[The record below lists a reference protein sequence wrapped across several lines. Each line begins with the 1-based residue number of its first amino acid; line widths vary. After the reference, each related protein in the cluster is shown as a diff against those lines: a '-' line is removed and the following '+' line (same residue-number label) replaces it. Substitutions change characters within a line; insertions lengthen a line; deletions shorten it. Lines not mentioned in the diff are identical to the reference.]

1 MSDNPF
7 FKRLKALIVFR
18 AFFIT
23 LLLGTFLLFG
33 IGYYKF
39 PYTHTILHFIIIPL
53 YILSVIYGLLLPRVK
68 NLMLFAYLQLSIDA
82 ISLVA
87 LIFLTG
93 GIESWFSFIM
103 LLIVIGSVITVNRK
117 AGYVTATICSILY
130 GLLTDLQFYRL
141 IPVPYDPSV
150 MEKDFLYNIF
160 SHITGLYLTAYLMGY
175 LSSRLE
181 KTSKKLEEKDSNLKD
196 LTFFHEELIESL
208 PSGLFTID
216 LSGSILMF
224 NRAAEQITGISRTSA
239 IGMNVTSVFPFVT
252 HPIETRRGEGTIT
265 IHDIRRIIGFTLSQS
280 TNSSG
285 QETGYICIFQ
295 DITELKRLEVELK
308 HKETLA
314 AIGELSANMAHEI
327 RNPLA
332 SLKGSIEILKEGT
345 LTRAHGEKLMD
356 IALSEMDRLNTI
368 ITDFLTYSRPKPPE
382 FLSFD
387 LHAML
392 DEIIQLTRNAV
403 VSAENI
409 SITKDFGGDYRIVA
423 DPQKLRQVFL
433 NLTMNAIESMPG
445 GGSLTIRTRK
455 LHDTV
460 AVSFR
465 DSGVGIP
472 AENLKEIFYPFFTTK
487 DRGTGLGL
495 SIAYRIIDE
504 HRGRIT
510 VNSIP
515 GTGTTFEVT
524 IPVSQPSS
532 ANAPEI
538 QNSGAKGERTV
549 MARPF

>member
-1 MSDNPF
+1 MPDNAL
-7 FKRLKALIVFR
+7 FKRLKALIAFR
-18 AFFIT
+18 AFFVT

-39 PYTHTILHFIIIPL
+39 PYTRTILYFIIVPL
-53 YILSVIYGLLLPRVK
+53 YVVSVIYGLLLPRIR
-68 NLMLFAYLQLSIDA
+68 NLTLFAYIQLSVDA
-82 ISLVA
+82 ISTVS

-117 AGYVTATICSILY
+117 AGYITATICSILY

-141 IPVPYDPSV
+141 IPVQYDPSV

-160 SHITGLYLTAYLMGY
+160 SHISGLYLTAYLTGY
-175 LSSRLE
+175 LSTRLE
-181 KTSKKLEEKDSNLKD
+181 KTSQKLEEKDSNLKD
-196 LTFFHEELIESL
+196 LTFFHKELIESL
-208 PSGLFTID
+208 PSGLLTVD
-216 LSGSILMF
+216 LSGNILIF
-224 NRAAEQITGISRTSA
+224 NRAAEHITGVPRTAA
-239 IGMNVTSVFPFVT
+239 IGNNITTVFPFVT
-252 HPIETRRGEGTIT
+252 HPIETLRGEGSITVHDTRRTI
-265 IHDIRRIIGFTLSQS
+265 GLTLSQS
-280 TNSSG
+280 TDSSR

-295 DITELKRLEVELK
+295 DITELKRLEAELK

-345 LTRAHGEKLMD
+345 LTRAHGEKLMN

-392 DEIIQLTRNAV
+392 NEIIQLTRNAII
-403 VSAENI
+403 STDKI
-409 SITKDFGGDYRIVA
+409 SITKDFGGHYEIVA

-445 GGSLTIRTRK
+445 GGSLFIRTRRV
-455 LHDTV
+455 HDTV
-460 AVSFR
+460 AISFK
-465 DSGVGIP
+465 DSGIGIP
-472 AENLKEIFYPFFTTK
+472 PENLKEIFYPFFTTK

-495 SIAYRIIDE
+495 SIAYRIIEE
-504 HRGRIT
+504 HQGRIT

-524 IPVSQPSS
+524 IPMNQPSF
-532 ANAPEI
+532 ADAPKI
-538 QNSGAKGERTV
+538 QNSGVKGERASV
-549 MARPF
+549 ARPF

>member
-1 MSDNPF
+1 MPDNAL
-7 FKRLKALIVFR
+7 FKRLKALIAFR
-18 AFFIT
+18 AFFVT

-39 PYTHTILHFIIIPL
+39 PYTRTILYFIIVPL
-53 YILSVIYGLLLPRVK
+53 YVVSVIYGLLLPRIR
-68 NLMLFAYLQLSIDA
+68 NLTLFAYIQLSVDA
-82 ISLVA
+82 ISTVS

-117 AGYVTATICSILY
+117 AGYITATICSILY

-141 IPVPYDPSV
+141 IPVQYDPSV

-160 SHITGLYLTAYLMGY
+160 SHISGLYLTAYLTGY

-181 KTSKKLEEKDSNLKD
+181 KTSRKLEEKDSNLKD
-196 LTFFHEELIESL
+196 LTFFHKELIESL
-208 PSGLFTID
+208 PSGLLTVD
-216 LSGSILMF
+216 LSGNILIF
-224 NRAAEQITGISRTSA
+224 NRAAEHITGIPRTAA
-239 IGMNVTSVFPFVT
+239 IGNNITTVFPFVT
-252 HPIETRRGEGTIT
+252 HPIETLRGEGSITVHDTRRTI
-265 IHDIRRIIGFTLSQS
+265 GLTLSQS
-280 TNSSG
+280 TDSSR

-295 DITELKRLEVELK
+295 DITELKRLEAELK

-345 LTRAHGEKLMD
+345 LTRAHGEKLMN

-392 DEIIQLTRNAV
+392 NEIIQLTRNAII
-403 VSAENI
+403 STDKI
-409 SITKDFGGDYRIVA
+409 SITKDFGGHYEIVA

-445 GGSLTIRTRK
+445 GGSLFIRTRRV
-455 LHDTV
+455 HDTV
-460 AVSFR
+460 AVSFK
-465 DSGVGIP
+465 DSGIGIP
-472 AENLKEIFYPFFTTK
+472 PENLKEIFYPFFTTK

-495 SIAYRIIDE
+495 SIAYRIIEE
-504 HRGRIT
+504 HQGRIT

-524 IPVSQPSS
+524 IPMNQPSF
-532 ANAPEI
+532 ADAPKI
-538 QNSGAKGERTV
+538 QNSGVKGERASV
-549 MARPF
+549 ARPF

>member
-1 MSDNPF
+1 MPDNAL
-7 FKRLKALIVFR
+7 FKRLKALIIFR
-18 AFFIT
+18 AFFVT
-23 LLLGTFLLFG
+23 FLLGTFLFFG

-39 PYTHTILHFIIIPL
+39 PSTHTIFYFIIIPL
-53 YILSVIYGLLLPRVK
+53 YILSVIYGFLLPRVRH
-68 NLMLFAYLQLSIDA
+68 LSLFSYVQLCIDA
-82 ISLVA
+82 ISSVS

-117 AGYVTATICSILY
+117 VGYITATICSILY
-130 GLLTDLQFYRL
+130 GLMIDLQFYHL
-141 IPVPYDPSV
+141 IPVPYDPSL

-160 SHITGLYLTAYLMGY
+160 SHISGLYLTAYLTGY

-196 LTFFHEELIESL
+196 LTFFHKELMESL
-208 PSGLFTID
+208 PSGLFTTD
-216 LSGSILMF
+216 LSGNILIF
-224 NRAAEQITGISRTSA
+224 NRAAEHITEIPRTAA
-239 IGMNVTSVFPFVT
+239 IGKNVTSVFPFVT
-252 HPIETRRGEGTIT
+252 YPIETRRGEGSIT
-265 IHDIRRIIGFTLSQS
+265 IHDSRRIIGLTLSQS
-280 TNSSG
+280 TDSSG
-285 QETGYICIFQ
+285 HETGYICIFQ
-295 DITELKRLEVELK
+295 DITELKRLEAELK

-345 LTRAHGEKLMD
+345 LTKAHGEKLMD

-387 LHAML
+387 LHTML

-403 VSAENI
+403 MSADNI
-409 SITKDFGGDYRIVA
+409 SITKDFGGHYEIVA

-433 NLTMNAIESMPG
+433 NLTMNAIESMPS
-445 GGSLTIRTRK
+445 GGSLTIRTRRG
-455 LHDTV
+455 HNTV

-465 DSGVGIP
+465 DSGIGIP
-472 AENLKEIFYPFFTTK
+472 PENLKEIFYPFFTTK

-495 SIAYRIIDE
+495 SIAYRIIEE

-510 VNSIP
+510 VNSMP
-515 GTGTTFEVT
+515 GTGTTFEIT
-524 IPVSQPSS
+524 LPVSQPSS
-532 ANAPEI
+532 AGTPEI
-538 QNSGAKGERTV
+538 QDSGGKGEHAG

>member
-1 MSDNPF
+1 MPDNAL
-7 FKRLKALIVFR
+7 FKRLKALIAFR
-18 AFFIT
+18 AFFVT
-23 LLLGTFLLFG
+23 LLLGTFLFFG

-39 PYTHTILHFIIIPL
+39 PYTRTILYFIIVPL
-53 YILSVIYGLLLPRVK
+53 YVVSVIYGFLLFRVK
-68 NLMLFAYLQLSIDA
+68 NLMLFAYLQLAIDA
-82 ISLVA
+82 ISCVS

-117 AGYVTATICSILY
+117 AGYITATICGILY

-141 IPVPYDPSV
+141 IPVPYDPST

-160 SHITGLYLTAYLMGY
+160 SLISGLYLTAYLTGY

-181 KTSKKLEEKDSNLKD
+181 RTSKKLEEKDSNLKD

-208 PSGLFTID
+208 PSGLLTTD
-216 LSGSILMF
+216 LSGSILIF
-224 NRAAEQITGISRTSA
+224 NRAAEHITGVPRTAA
-239 IGMNVTSVFPFVT
+239 IGNNLTTVFPFVT
-252 HPIETRRGEGTIT
+252 HPIKTLRGEGTIT
-265 IHDIRRIIGFTLSQS
+265 VHDTRRTIGLTLSQS
-280 TNSSG
+280 TDSSG

-345 LTRAHGEKLMD
+345 LTKAHGEKLMN

-387 LHAML
+387 LHTML

-403 VSAENI
+403 MNADNI
-409 SITKDFGGDYRIVA
+409 SITKDFGGHYEIIGDR
-423 DPQKLRQVFL
+423 QKLRQVFL
-433 NLTMNAIESMPG
+433 NLTMNAIESMPR
-445 GGSLTIRTRK
+445 GGSLAIRTRRV
-455 LHDTV
+455 HNTV

-465 DSGVGIP
+465 DSGIGIP
-472 AENLKEIFYPFFTTK
+472 PENLKDIFYPFFTTK
-487 DRGTGLGL
+487 ERGTGLGL
-495 SIAYRIIDE
+495 SIAYRIIEE
-504 HRGRIT
+504 HRGKIT

-532 ANAPEI
+532 PGAPKI
-538 QNSGAKGERTV
+538 QNSGAKGEHAGA
-549 MARPF
+549 ARPF